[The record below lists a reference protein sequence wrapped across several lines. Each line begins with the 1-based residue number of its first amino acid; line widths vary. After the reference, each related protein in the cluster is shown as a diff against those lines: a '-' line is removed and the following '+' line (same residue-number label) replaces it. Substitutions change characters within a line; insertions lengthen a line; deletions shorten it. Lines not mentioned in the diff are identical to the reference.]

1 VQKLLEN
8 EEKEYKPT
16 DEQKSIKKFSYPFHY
31 RVKSASSWTRNIN
44 DL

>member
-1 VQKLLEN
+1 M
-8 EEKEYKPT
+8 EEKIYSLT

-31 RVKSASSWTRNIN
+31 WVKSASSWAYNIN